1 MFGAKKVKDGGE
13 GMMGMPVLI
22 RCELNNSNK
31 NFYCLEM
38 WKIGKMLSGELFIP
52 WVERVLKN
60 DPVASE
66 RRCWVNC
73 GYYQDFRQRYENK
86 LQFKNTLKRKYV
98 GMKGKG

>member
-1 MFGAKKVKDGGE
+1 MFGAKKTKDGG
-13 GMMGMPVLI
+13 GSMMGIPAI
-22 RCELNNSNK
+22 ITCELNNSNK

-60 DPVASE
+60 DPVASK